1 VWAVSSD
8 YYLTLGLTR
17 AAGAR
22 EIARAYRRLAR
33 RYHPDVSGSPA
44 ATIELFLAVHEAYE
58 TLSDPARRA
67 RYDTQLRQQQRPP
80 AWQQPR
86 RASPTTSAQPRGR
99 QANAPPARS
108 VSPPLASKAATAV
121 TLAAASIGLLP
132 LSLVIAA
139 VTDHGLIWIGIAS
152 LLALVGSTIA
162 RSLSVRELD
171 RLWRWTAT
179 GGRATLSRSARARLT
194 QRRIHLADDITLH
207 VRRLV
212 VVGIPIAFLIQR

>member
-1 VWAVSSD
+1 VSSD

-17 AAGAR
+17 AAGER
-22 EIARAYRRLAR
+22 EIARSYRRLAR

-80 AWQQPR
+80 AWQQAR
-86 RASPTTSAQPRGR
+86 GASPTTSAQPRPR
-99 QANAPPARS
+99 QANVPPARA
-108 VSPPLASKAATAV
+108 VSPPLASKAATSAV

-162 RSLSVRELD
+162 RTLSVRELD

-179 GGRATLSRSARARLT
+179 GGRATLSRSARARHT
-194 QRRIHLADDITLH
+194 
-207 VRRLV
+207 
-212 VVGIPIAFLIQR
+212 